1 MILCECSFFSEI
13 LRSDMSSED
22 ERELERRIK
31 EFNIIKERERNQ
43 IQRQLVLLRT
53 QFERYMQQLEQ
64 QVLFSDTSLTLLLSF
79 SFISACSP
87 ILIC

>member
-1 MILCECSFFSEI
+1 
-13 LRSDMSSED
+13 
-22 ERELERRIK
+22 
-31 EFNIIKERERNQ
+31 
-43 IQRQLVLLRT
+43 
-53 QFERYMQQLEQ
+53 MQQLEQ